1 MSALDRLNNSNQ
13 SHVQYSV
20 DEQMMSAD
28 KQNEEDDFLTMSD
41 SAKSILSK
49 HILNSE
55 PEMSTS
61 DVQVEMP
68 TELAQES
75 QQESIQPQIVPNQPV
90 AENTNIVQPPIE
102 QTTPISQE
110 VSQTESQVVHSMNN
124 TPIETPTPK
133 VTPIETQEESV
144 NTPTPT
150 RRGRK
155 PNNKMQENLQNTN
168 NLNDIFIP
176 VMNQLAKDLIDILKK
191 SDYKIARF
199 NSEQMKILYD
209 YMYTKF

>member
-13 SHVQYSV
+13 SHIQYSV

-55 PEMSTS
+55 SEIPTS

-75 QQESIQPQIVPNQPV
+75 SSEVTTQTQAITHNINQQPV
-90 AENTNIVQPPIE
+90 E
-102 QTTPISQE
+102 QATPISQE
-110 VSQTESQVVHSMNN
+110 VSQNESQVVNSMNN
-124 TPIETPTPK
+124 TPIETPISK
-133 VTPIETQEESV
+133 VTPIETQEESI
-144 NTPTPT
+144 NTPTPTPTPT

>member
-55 PEMSTS
+55 PEIPTS

-75 QQESIQPQIVPNQPV
+75 QSEVTTQPQAINSTPIINQPTV
-90 AENTNIVQPPIE
+90 E

-110 VSQTESQVVHSMNN
+110 VSQNESPVVNSMNN

-133 VTPIETQEESV
+133 VTPVETQEEPIS
-144 NTPTPT
+144 TPTQT

-155 PNNKMQENLQNTN
+155 PNNKMQENLQNTSS
-168 NLNDIFIP
+168 LNDIFIP

>member
-13 SHVQYSV
+13 SHIQYSV

-55 PEMSTS
+55 PEMPKS

-75 QQESIQPQIVPNQPV
+75 SSEVTTQTQVITPNINQQPV
-90 AENTNIVQPPIE
+90 E
-102 QTTPISQE
+102 QATPISQE
-110 VSQTESQVVHSMNN
+110 VSQNESQVVNSMNN
-124 TPIETPTPK
+124 TPIETPISK
-133 VTPIETQEESV
+133 VTPIEIQEESI
-144 NTPTPT
+144 NTPTPTPT

>member
-13 SHVQYSV
+13 SHIQYSV

-55 PEMSTS
+55 SEIPTS

-75 QQESIQPQIVPNQPV
+75 SSEVTTQTQAITHNINQQPV
-90 AENTNIVQPPIE
+90 E
-102 QTTPISQE
+102 QATPISQE
-110 VSQTESQVVHSMNN
+110 VSQNESQVVNSMNN
-124 TPIETPTPK
+124 TPIETPISK
-133 VTPIETQEESV
+133 VTPIEIQEESI
-144 NTPTPT
+144 NTPTPTPT

>member
-13 SHVQYSV
+13 SHIQYSV

-55 PEMSTS
+55 PEMPKS

-75 QQESIQPQIVPNQPV
+75 SSEVTTQTQAITHNINQQPV
-90 AENTNIVQPPIE
+90 E
-102 QTTPISQE
+102 QATPISQE
-110 VSQTESQVVHSMNN
+110 VSQNESQVVNSMNN
-124 TPIETPTPK
+124 TPIETPISK
-133 VTPIETQEESV
+133 VTPIETQEESI
-144 NTPTPT
+144 NTPTPTPT